1 MLRPDDPETLAAIA
15 AASGK
20 ALPAEVFDFA
30 RRSTNFSTDQT
41 APFVRKRVDGETA
54 VCARVRSIADGT
66 THWQTASIDQTEFRS
81 QVAGVL
87 PMLTHEMVLDFHVKE
102 RAAVARAVVHPCQQ
116 PGLFTARMGHTP
128 MAGEHA
134 VAVRYTFQ
142 QVVHW
147 VERAFCLLSNIEYP
161 NVALYSS
168 EDSFYECSTTPLST
182 DEVASD

>member
-1 MLRPDDPETLAAIA
+1 MLQPDDPETLAAIA

-20 ALPAEVFDFA
+20 AAPMEAFDFA
-30 RRSTNFSTDQT
+30 RRSTHFSLDQS
-41 APFVRKRVDGETA
+41 APFVRTRPDGELA
-54 VCARVRSIADGT
+54 VCARVRSIADGR
-66 THWQTASIDQTEFRS
+66 THWQAEATDQADFRS
-81 QVAGVL
+81 QVASVL
-87 PMLTHEMVLDFHVKE
+87 PMLTHEVVLDFHVKE

-142 QVVHW
+142 QVVDW

-161 NVALYSS
+161 NAAVYAS
-168 EDSFYECSTTPLST
+168 EEPVYACSPTPLSA
-182 DEVASD
+182 DEVALE